1 VTFPLRPGAGTQF
14 VETPYRLRLVAEA
27 GQAGERLEVSVF
39 RYLWP
44 PRIDYKF
51 GHHQLHPSQ
60 ARIDHMLKAVV
71 ELPTETNS
79 TMDFEFSG
87 GLPQTEIPSDHLLVR
102 FTPLGDA
109 PFTLHE
115 CSLKRIGPD
124 VP

>member
-1 VTFPLRPGAGTQF
+1 
-14 VETPYRLRLVAEA
+14 
-27 GQAGERLEVSVF
+27 
-39 RYLWP
+39 
-44 PRIDYKF
+44 
-51 GHHQLHPSQ
+51 
-60 ARIDHMLKAVV
+60 MLKAVV